1 MIIIVINFI
10 NCCRYLDLKEGGT
23 TIKFNHKF
31 LLLIWFQKLMPG
43 KDCKSS
49 PANKFEQK
57 VKRDERVDPT
67 GWKPVQLISQK
78 PGLPDDAKFLAVNWN
93 HPNGSDPLFLTN
105 EKNTQNRF
113 ICV

>member
-1 MIIIVINFI
+1 
-10 NCCRYLDLKEGGT
+10 
-23 TIKFNHKF
+23 
-31 LLLIWFQKLMPG
+31 MPG
-43 KDCKSS
+43 KDCKNS

-57 VKRDERVDPT
+57 VKGDESVAPS

-113 ICV
+113 VCV